1 MGTRT
6 IQNMGLITGSSI
18 PLSIE
23 IIAYVY
29 LAIGFA
35 CALYIIYDIWV
46 RRHYQMMSIMNVVWP
61 ITAWYLGPLA
71 LWSYWHIGH
80 LSTKN
85 QRETGTQGMD
95 HMSKLPSSSHIIST
109 HNDNRGGK
117 PFWESIF
124 VSATH
129 CGAGCTLGD
138 IVSEWVVFIAGMTIA
153 GVMLFASYVFDF
165 ALAWSLGIIFQYLA
179 IVQMRLVSFET
190 ALKEAIKADTLS
202 LVMFEIGLFGWMALV
217 AFVLIGNLY
226 PVSPVFWFMMQI
238 GMILG
243 FFTSYPA
250 NWWLVKK
257 GIKQGM

>member
-1 MGTRT
+1 MV
-6 IQNMGLITGSSI
+6 LLSPSI
-18 PLSIE
+18 PLTIQ
-23 IIAYVY
+23 IIAYLY
-29 LAIGFA
+29 LGIGFA
-35 CALYIIYDIWV
+35 SSAYIIYDITT

-71 LWSYWHIGH
+71 LWTYWHIGH
-80 LSTKN
+80 LNTKN
-85 QRETGTQGMD
+85 QGDNAITSRKQHHTRR
-95 HMSKLPSSSHIIST
+95 SPSYDRHIITT
-109 HNDNRGGK
+109 HKNKDGKGK

-138 IVSEWVVFIAGMTIA
+138 IVSEWGVFITGLTIA
-153 GVMLFASYVFDF
+153 GITLFASYIFDF
-165 ALAWSLGIIFQYLA
+165 TLAWILGVVFQYLA
-179 IVQMRLVSFET
+179 IVQMRQTSFGK
-190 ALKEAIKADTLS
+190 AIKEAIKADTLS
-202 LVMFEIGLFGWMALV
+202 LVTFEIGLFDWMAFV
-217 AFVLIGNLY
+217 VFVLTRNLY
-226 PVSPVFWFMMQI
+226 PISPVFWFMMQI

>member
-1 MGTRT
+1 V
-6 IQNMGLITGSSI
+6 
-18 PLSIE
+18 E
-23 IIAYVY
+23 V
-29 LAIGFA
+29 
-35 CALYIIYDIWV
+35 
-46 RRHYQMMSIMNVVWP
+46 
-61 ITAWYLGPLA
+61 
-71 LWSYWHIGH
+71 
-80 LSTKN
+80 
-85 QRETGTQGMD
+85 
-95 HMSKLPSSSHIIST
+95 
-109 HNDNRGGK
+109 
-117 PFWESIF
+117 IF
-124 VSATH
+124 VNH
-129 CGAGCTLGD
+129 
-138 IVSEWVVFIAGMTIA
+138 VFIAGAAIG

-165 ALAWSLGIIFQYLA
+165 ALAWFLGIIFQYLA
-179 IVQMRLVSFET
+179 IVQMRRISVQT

>member
-1 MGTRT
+1 MV
-6 IQNMGLITGSSI
+6 LITGSSI
-18 PLSIE
+18 PISIE
-23 IIAYVY
+23 IFAYVY
-29 LAIGFA
+29 LAIGTA
-35 CALYIIYDIWV
+35 SALYIIYDICI
-46 RRHYQMMSIMNVVWP
+46 RRHCQMMSIMNVVWP

-80 LSTKN
+80 LDTKN
-85 QRETGTQGMD
+85 QSEKTSQRMD
-95 HMSKLPSSSHIIST
+95 HLSKLPSSRHIITT
-109 HNDNRGGK
+109 HNNKNGEGK
-117 PFWESIF
+117 PFWETIF

-138 IVSEWVVFIAGMTIA
+138 IVSEWIVFIAGTTIA

-165 ALAWSLGIIFQYLA
+165 ALAWMLGIIFQYVA
-179 IVQMRLVSFET
+179 IVQMRQISFQT